1 MASSPAKSSLGET
14 ATPALRDPAL
24 KLSPA
29 QRLFLVLSGYIP
41 FLNLII
47 LAALAVLAHRLH
59 SPALMWVLP
68 VAWLLIVPPAVVR
81 IVLRLRRLPRTEIE
95 IGSAPFLTW
104 WLTSQWQ

>member
-14 ATPALRDPAL
+14 ATPAFRDPAL

-47 LAALAVLAHRLH
+47 LAALAVLAHRLQQ
-59 SPALMWVLP
+59 PALMLVLP
-68 VAWLLIVPPAVVR
+68 IGWLLLVPPVVVR
-81 IVLRLRRLPRTEIE
+81 IILALRPLPRTEIE
-95 IGSAPFLTW
+95 IGSAPF
-104 WLTSQWQ
+104 